1 LRASR
6 RLLAVPAA
14 LAVLVAVA
22 APGLATESMVEATV
36 GQGEEVTRTL
46 TVPEGL
52 LDDLEGANI
61 NIDAAGEGGAEA
73 CAEFTTR
80 LGDGAIQTAKVDGAP
95 PETVTVTLEATARD
109 GDDTPVGDHTCTL
122 ELTVTRPGEEP
133 VTATIAFVLHVTGA
147 EPEAMPTPEATPA
160 PEDTPAP
167 EATPVAAAV
176 PVDQAAGGGTLPFTG
191 SAAPLLLAVGGGLLA
206 AGGAL
211 LTAARRRVR
220 RS

>member
-6 RLLAVPAA
+6 RLLALAA

-52 LDDLEGANI
+52 LDDLEGASI
-61 NIDAAGEGGAEA
+61 NIDAAGEGGAAA
-73 CAEFTTR
+73 CAAFTTK
-80 LGDGAIQTAKVDGAP
+80 LGDGAIEAAKVDGAP

-122 ELTVTRPGEEP
+122 ELTITRPGQEP

-147 EPEAMPTPEATPA
+147 EPEAMPTPEATPS
-160 PEDTPAP
+160 P
-167 EATPVAAAV
+167 EATPVAAV
-176 PVDQAAGGGTLPFTG
+176 PVDQAAGGGALPFTG
-191 SAAPLLLAVGGGLLA
+191 SAAPVLLAVGGGLLA
-206 AGGAL
+206 AGAAL
-211 LTAARRRVR
+211 LTVVRRRVR
-220 RS
+220 RA